1 MATFFINIV
10 SEDKDELIRA
20 QNELI
25 GVLFEIIKRLQ
36 ANNTLDEEYFQIVA
50 EGKGREEDRKRL
62 DEILQKRQENSFFV
76 SKLLEKLQ
84 I

>member
-1 MATFFINIV
+1 MQIRL
-10 SEDKDELIRA
+10 SEQDKDEMIRA

-36 ANNTLDEEYFQIVA
+36 ANNTLDEEYFQIVSV
-50 EGKGREEDRKRL
+50 EQQRDVDKKRL
-62 DEILQKRQENSFFV
+62 EKILEERQENSKVV

-84 I
+84 T

>member
-1 MATFFINIV
+1 MV
-10 SEDKDELIRA
+10 DDKDELIRA

-50 EGKGREEDRKRL
+50 SNQHRDEDKKRL
-62 DEILQKRQENSFFV
+62 GEILLKRQENSLV
-76 SKLLEKLQ
+76 VAKLLEKLQ
-84 I
+84 T